1 MGLCYIP
8 SLAHWTS
15 QLFVGF
21 SFRLVCRGWNTSL
34 ISWDINLSWISS
46 RFLKKM
52 KQGDGMIMLATS
64 HLRLKTSTSKEGEG
78 PSGNLL
84 QLTAAA
90 AIGLEE
96 AALSREKEHQCGSSL
111 SG

>member
-1 MGLCYIP
+1 
-8 SLAHWTS
+8 
-15 QLFVGF
+15 
-21 SFRLVCRGWNTSL
+21 
-34 ISWDINLSWISS
+34 
-46 RFLKKM
+46 M

-64 HLRLKTSTSKEGEG
+64 HLRLKQALPRVEGEG

>member
-34 ISWDINLSWISS
+34 ISWDINLSWFSS

-64 HLRLKTSTSKEGEG
+64 NLRLKQALPRESEG

-84 QLTAAA
+84 QLTEAA

-96 AALSREKEHQCGSSL
+96 AALSRDKEH
-111 SG
+111 

>member
-34 ISWDINLSWISS
+34 MSWDINLSWISS

-64 HLRLKTSTSKEGEG
+64 HLRLKQALPREGEG
-78 PSGNLL
+78 PSSNLL